1 MGLLL
6 KNVHILGTVES
17 ERTSVYVNGS
27 RISAI
32 GREPRGFSADD
43 VIDCSHKTMMPGL
56 INCHTHAYMTLLRN
70 YADDVP
76 FSTWLFERVQ
86 PVEDTLTGE
95 DAYWGTLLAIMEM
108 LRTGTTTFVDMHMF
122 PKMVVKACAD
132 SGMRAVLTRGLVGE
146 SRNDEGAQ
154 RRIREALDEME
165 YGASIQ
171 APCTFGLGPH
181 AMYTCGEDLL
191 RYVRELAEEKDLL
204 LHIHLAETQKEHD
217 DCIKEHGMTQV
228 EFMKELGYLDRNLLL
243 AHCVYLEDGDY
254 ALLARPNVH
263 VATNPA
269 SNMKLANGIA
279 PVARMLKEG
288 VHVCLGTDGASSNN
302 ALNMFGEMRL
312 LSMVQK
318 GATKDA
324 LALPAEETIRIATK
338 NGAETIG
345 RDDLGS
351 IEVGKTAD
359 FILIDENHP
368 NLRPIYNRTASLV
381 YSATGC
387 EVSDVVIG
395 GKVLMG
401 DGHFKT
407 IDEERVYYETE
418 RIAARY
424 R

>member
-318 GATKDA
+318 GAAKDA

-395 GKVLMG
+395 GKVLMR

>member
-1 MGLLL
+1 
-6 KNVHILGTVES
+6 
-17 ERTSVYVNGS
+17 
-27 RISAI
+27 
-32 GREPRGFSADD
+32 
-43 VIDCSHKTMMPGL
+43 
-56 INCHTHAYMTLLRN
+56 
-70 YADDVP
+70 
-76 FSTWLFERVQ
+76 
-86 PVEDTLTGE
+86 
-95 DAYWGTLLAIMEM
+95 
-108 LRTGTTTFVDMHMF
+108 
-122 PKMVVKACAD
+122 
-132 SGMRAVLTRGLVGE
+132 
-146 SRNDEGAQ
+146 
-154 RRIREALDEME
+154 
-165 YGASIQ
+165 
-171 APCTFGLGPH
+171 
-181 AMYTCGEDLL
+181 
-191 RYVRELAEEKDLL
+191 
-204 LHIHLAETQKEHD
+204 
-217 DCIKEHGMTQV
+217 MTQV
-228 EFMKELGYLDRNLLL
+228 EFMKELGYRDRNLLL

-318 GATKDA
+318 GAAKDA

-395 GKVLMG
+395 GKVLMR

>member
-228 EFMKELGYLDRNLLL
+228 EFIKELGYLDRNLLL

-318 GATKDA
+318 GAAKDA

-395 GKVLMG
+395 GKVLMR